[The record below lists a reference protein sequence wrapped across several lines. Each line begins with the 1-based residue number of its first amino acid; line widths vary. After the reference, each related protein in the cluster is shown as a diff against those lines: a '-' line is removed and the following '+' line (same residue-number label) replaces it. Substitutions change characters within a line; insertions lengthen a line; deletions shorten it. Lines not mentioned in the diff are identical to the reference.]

1 MMQKIEGESHVE
13 ILKTGSDALFIL
25 LGAIMV
31 LAMHAGFAFLELGTV
46 RKKNQVNA
54 LVKILV
60 DFAVSTI
67 AYFFIGYS
75 IAYGVNFF
83 SGAELLAEKNGYE
96 LVKFFFLLTFAAAI
110 PAIISGGIAERAK
123 FNPQLIA
130 TFVLVG
136 FVYPFFEGIAWNQ
149 HYGIQAWIKGLTGE
163 EFHDFAGSVVVHAV
177 GGWIALPAVIL
188 LGARRGRYTKEGQIS
203 AHPPSS
209 IPFLALGA
217 WILAVGWF
225 GFNVMSA
232 QTIDK
237 ISGLVALNSLMAMV
251 GGTLAAGAANAFNM
265 VIESDIDKLMSR
277 TKHRPIAAGILTKQ
291 QASRFASFL
300 MIASLLIFWIFTTPL
315 ATLLTSLA
323 ILFYVAIYTVALKPN
338 TNQNIVW
345 GGIAGCLPV
354 LIGWA
359 AVTNSLSWTAFWF
372 FMVVFFWTPPHF
384 WAIAIKYHDDYEAAK
399 IPMLP
404 VVASKKRVYV
414 EMWFHTIMMIVTSLL
429 TIYSAGFAT
438 WSYYLTLVLAFVFAE
453 QVYKLRKGEA
463 EYEKVA
469 GRIFHFSILY
479 LTLFSTLLVVGQ
491 LLL

>member
-1 MMQKIEGESHVE
+1 MKLRVVE
-13 ILKTGSDALFIL
+13 LLIITTVPALF
-25 LGAIMV
+25 
-31 LAMHAGFAFLELGTV
+31 LAAGGWPPLMP
-46 RKKNQVNA
+46 
-54 LVKILV
+54 
-60 DFAVSTI
+60 TI
-67 AYFFIGYS
+67 A
-75 IAYGVNFF
+75 
-83 SGAELLAEKNGYE
+83 
-96 LVKFFFLLTFAAAI
+96 
-110 PAIISGGIAERAK
+110 
-123 FNPQLIA
+123 
-130 TFVLVG
+130 
-136 FVYPFFEGIAWNQ
+136 
-149 HYGIQAWIKGLTGE
+149 
-163 EFHDFAGSVVVHAV
+163 
-177 GGWIALPAVIL
+177 
-188 LGARRGRYTKEGQIS
+188 
-203 AHPPSS
+203 
-209 IPFLALGA
+209 
-217 WILAVGWF
+217 
-225 GFNVMSA
+225 
-232 QTIDK
+232 
-237 ISGLVALNSLMAMV
+237 SLV

-277 TKHRPIAAGILTKQ
+277 TKHRPIAAGVLTKK
-291 QASRFASFL
+291 QASRFASLL

-323 ILFYVAIYTVALKPN
+323 ILFYVAIYTVILKPN

-384 WAIAIKYHDDYEAAK
+384 WAIAIKYRDDYEAAK

-463 EYEKVA
+463 EYERVA

-479 LTLFSTLLVVGQ
+479 LTLFSALLVVGQ

>member
-1 MMQKIEGESHVE
+1 MKLRVVE
-13 ILKTGSDALFIL
+13 LLIITTVPALF
-25 LGAIMV
+25 
-31 LAMHAGFAFLELGTV
+31 LAAGGWPPLMP
-46 RKKNQVNA
+46 
-54 LVKILV
+54 
-60 DFAVSTI
+60 TI
-67 AYFFIGYS
+67 AS
-75 IAYGVNFF
+75 
-83 SGAELLAEKNGYE
+83 
-96 LVKFFFLLTFAAAI
+96 
-110 PAIISGGIAERAK
+110 
-123 FNPQLIA
+123 LI
-130 TFVLVG
+130 
-136 FVYPFFEGIAWNQ
+136 
-149 HYGIQAWIKGLTGE
+149 
-163 EFHDFAGSVVVHAV
+163 
-177 GGWIALPAVIL
+177 
-188 LGARRGRYTKEGQIS
+188 
-203 AHPPSS
+203 
-209 IPFLALGA
+209 
-217 WILAVGWF
+217 
-225 GFNVMSA
+225 
-232 QTIDK
+232 
-237 ISGLVALNSLMAMV
+237 

-277 TKHRPIAAGILTKQ
+277 TKHRPIAAGVLTKK
-291 QASRFASFL
+291 QASRFASLL

-323 ILFYVAIYTVALKPN
+323 ILFYVAIYTIALKPN

-384 WAIAIKYHDDYEAAK
+384 WAIAIKYRDDYEAAN

-404 VVASKKRVYV
+404 VVASKKRVFV

-429 TIYSAGFAT
+429 TIYAAGFAT

-463 EYEKVA
+463 EYERVA

-479 LTLFSTLLVVGQ
+479 LTLFSVLLVVGQ